1 MINTL
6 RPLPS
11 LPSDT
16 PRTDEVRHNA
26 AELAMHARKLERENA
41 ELRKDKDRLEW
52 LLDNALIQHYPTGD
66 PDYKCGIDKR
76 KDIDE
81 ASSAFGH

>member
-6 RPLPS
+6 RPLPP

-16 PRTDEVRHNA
+16 PRTDEVLHDV
-26 AELAMHARKLERENA
+26 AEIAMHAEKLERENA
-41 ELRKDKDRLEW
+41 ELRKDKERLEW
-52 LLDNALIQHYPTGD
+52 LLDNAIIQHYPAGD
-66 PDYKCGIDKR
+66 PDDLCRIDKR

-81 ASSAFGH
+81 FSSAFGH